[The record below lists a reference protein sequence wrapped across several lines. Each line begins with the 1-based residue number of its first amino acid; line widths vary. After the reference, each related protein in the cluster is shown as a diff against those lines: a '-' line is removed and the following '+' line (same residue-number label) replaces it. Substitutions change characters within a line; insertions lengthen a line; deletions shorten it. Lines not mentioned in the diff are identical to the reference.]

1 MAQLSQPL
9 PSIPFRIPRLPLSR
23 DQLMMLMMA
32 VNLLFLGLDT
42 WLAHQESGTI
52 VAREWIPIVFGF
64 GAGLLLLLAGL
75 LVTRNR
81 PLASGIATVTL
92 LASIAVGVL
101 GAYFHIARAA
111 LPAAPLGQRLT
122 LDLLIWAPPAL
133 GPLAFAMVGVLGI
146 SAAWV
151 EEPSDSGQLRIFGDR
166 HFHLPYSKT
175 RAYFFIVGMGMVAAL
190 VSSVLDHA
198 RTSYVDWSVWFA
210 TTVGVFGMV
219 TAVVMGAINRPS
231 RLDVYT
237 YIGAMLLLVIAGPIG
252 AWFHVQADL
261 ATGNVIVLE
270 RFLRGAPF
278 LAPLLY
284 TNMGLLG
291 LIALLDRDK

>member
-1 MAQLSQPL
+1 MAQLSQPMSAL
-9 PSIPFRIPRLPLSR
+9 PIRAPRLPLTR

-32 VNLLFLGLDT
+32 VNQLFLSLDT

-52 VAREWIPIVFGF
+52 VVREWIPILFGL
-64 GAGLLLLLAGL
+64 GAGLLLLFSGL
-75 LVTRNR
+75 IAIRNR
-81 PLASGIATVTL
+81 PLASLVATITL
-92 LASIAVGVL
+92 LTSVGVGVL
-101 GAYFHIARAA
+101 GAYFHVARAA

-146 SAAWV
+146 SAAWA
-151 EEPSDSGQLRIFGDR
+151 EDPPDSGRLRIFGSQ
-166 HFHLPYSKT
+166 HLQLPYSKT

-198 RTSYVDWSVWFA
+198 RTGYDDWSVWFA
-210 TTVGVFGMV
+210 TTVGIFGMV
-219 TAVVMGAINRPS
+219 TAIVMGAIDRPS

-237 YIGAMLLLVIAGPIG
+237 YIVAMLLLIIAGPIG

-261 ATGNVIVLE
+261 ATGNVFVLE

-284 TNMGLLG
+284 SNMGMLG
-291 LIALLDRDK
+291 LIALLDSTE